1 MISNKKNFLVVA
13 LKKWNHDNF
22 KKIKK
27 KNFFLIKNKKD
38 LTFLKIKKINP
49 QYIFFPH
56 WSYKIKTDIINN
68 YTCIGF
74 HESDLPYG
82 RGGSPV
88 QNLILRN
95 KVKTKITAFIMNNS
109 LDEGDVVMKKNL
121 SLRGSAQEIF
131 ERSSNII
138 FKMINVITK
147 NKKLAFKR
155 QKGKAYYFKRLK
167 NNALITSKD
176 LSINGLYNKIR
187 MLDADSYERA
197 HLIIKKKLKIEFSDT
212 RLRKNNLY
220 CKVKINLI
228 NDKS

>member
-1 MISNKKNFLVVA
+1 
-13 LKKWNHDNF
+13 
-22 KKIKK
+22 
-27 KNFFLIKNKKD
+27 
-38 LTFLKIKKINP
+38 
-49 QYIFFPH
+49 
-56 WSYKIKTDIINN
+56 
-68 YTCIGF
+68 
-74 HESDLPYG
+74 
-82 RGGSPV
+82 
-88 QNLILRN
+88 
-95 KVKTKITAFIMNNS
+95 
-109 LDEGDVVMKKNL
+109 
-121 SLRGSAQEIF
+121 
-131 ERSSNII
+131 
-138 FKMINVITK
+138 MINVITK
-147 NKKLAFKR
+147 NTKLAFTR